1 MSSKGIM
8 RRARRLYF
16 ASLLALIIPAVFAQ
30 SPPARNRDDLDV
42 TMHVIV
48 DPDAKVPDEIVRR
61 ITLPKPAQPANGG
74 SSTGTTESGKPSES
88 GAKGQKPDSAAGA
101 QGREFGQQ
109 VSEDAKQRAEEAKNN
124 KKPKPENPPG
134 KPPDKPPGKPPDK
147 PPGKPPDKPPGKPP
161 DKPPGKPPSPP
172 GRPPTPGG

>member
-8 RRARRLYF
+8 RPARRLYL
-16 ASLLALIIPAVFAQ
+16 ALLLALVIPAVFAQ

-61 ITLPKPAQPANGG
+61 IPLPKPAQPA
-74 SSTGTTESGKPSES
+74 TGAPSPTTTEPGKPTEP
-88 GAKGQKPDSAAGA
+88 GAKDKKPAPAPAPAPAAGG
-101 QGREFGQQ
+101 QSREFGQQ
-109 VSEDAKQRAEEAKNN
+109 VSEEARQRAEDAKNN
-124 KKPKPENPPG
+124 KKPKPPP
-134 KPPDKPPGKPPDK
+134 P
-147 PPGKPPDKPPGKPP
+147 
-161 DKPPGKPPSPP
+161 KPPGKPPSPP

>member
-1 MSSKGIM
+1 MSSEGIM

-16 ASLLALIIPAVFAQ
+16 ASLLALIVPAVFAQ
-30 SPPARNRDDLDV
+30 SPPASNRDDLDV

-61 ITLPKPAQPANGG
+61 IPLPKPAQPATGAP
-74 SSTGTTESGKPSES
+74 STTTTESGKPTEPGSKTS
-88 GAKGQKPDSAAGA
+88 LLSLRRAPAAGG

-109 VSEDAKQRAEEAKNN
+109 VSEDARQRSEEARNN
-124 KKPKPENPPG
+124 KKPKPPP
-134 KPPDKPPGKPPDK
+134 
-147 PPGKPPDKPPGKPP
+147 
-161 DKPPGKPPSPP
+161 KPPGKPPSPP

>member
-16 ASLLALIIPAVFAQ
+16 ASLLALITPAVFAQ
-30 SPPARNRDDLDV
+30 SPPAKNRDDLDV

-61 ITLPKPAQPANGG
+61 IALPKPAQPAPGA
-74 SSTGTTESGKPSES
+74 TGTGTSTKESDKPKGNEGK
-88 GAKGQKPDSAAGA
+88 
-101 QGREFGQQ
+101 GREFGQQ
-109 VSEDAKQRAEEAKNN
+109 VSEDARQRSEEARNN
-124 KKPKPENPPG
+124 KKPKPE
-134 KPPDKPPGKPPDK
+134 KPPGRPPA
-147 PPGKPPDKPPGKPP
+147 
-161 DKPPGKPPSPP
+161 PP

>member
-16 ASLLALIIPAVFAQ
+16 ASLLALITPAVFAQ

-61 ITLPKPAQPANGG
+61 IQLPKPAQPAPGA
-74 SSTGTTESGKPSES
+74 TKPTENSG
-88 GAKGQKPDSAAGA
+88 

-109 VSEDAKQRAEEAKNN
+109 VSEDAKQRSEEARNN
-124 KKPKPENPPG
+124 KKPKP
-134 KPPDKPPGKPPDK
+134 
-147 PPGKPPDKPPGKPP
+147 
-161 DKPPGKPPSPP
+161 PPGKPPSPP

>member
-1 MSSKGIM
+1 MSSEGIM

-61 ITLPKPAQPANGG
+61 IPLPKPVQPAKP
-74 SSTGTTESGKPSES
+74 GKPAAQDQPPAP
-88 GAKGQKPDSAAGA
+88 GANAP
-101 QGREFGQQ
+101 GREFGQQ
-109 VSEDAKQRAEEAKNN
+109 VSEDAKRRSEEARN
-124 KKPKPENPPG
+124 KKPPPA
-134 KPPDKPPGKPPDK
+134 
-147 PPGKPPDKPPGKPP
+147 
-161 DKPPGKPPSPP
+161 KPPGKPPSPP

>member
-8 RRARRLYF
+8 RRARRLYI
-16 ASLLALIIPAVFAQ
+16 ASLLALITPAVFAQ

-61 ITLPKPAQPANGG
+61 IPLPKPAQPAPGAT
-74 SSTGTTESGKPSES
+74 STSTTESDKPKGPDGK
-88 GAKGQKPDSAAGA
+88 
-101 QGREFGQQ
+101 GRDFGQQ
-109 VSEDAKQRAEEAKNN
+109 VSEDARQRSEEARNN
-124 KKPKPENPPG
+124 KKAKPPPPG
-134 KPPDKPPGKPPDK
+134 QPPGR
-147 PPGKPPDKPPGKPP
+147 
-161 DKPPGKPPSPP
+161 PPSPP

>member
-1 MSSKGIM
+1 MSSEGIM
-8 RRARRLYF
+8 RRARRLYIS
-16 ASLLALIIPAVFAQ
+16 SLLALITPAVFAQ

-61 ITLPKPAQPANGG
+61 IPLPKPAQPATGG
-74 SSTGTTESGKPSES
+74 ASTTKPKSDKPSEPGADAS
-88 GAKGQKPDSAAGA
+88 G

-109 VSEDAKQRAEEAKNN
+109 VSEDAKQRSEEARNN
-124 KKPKPENPPG
+124 KKPKPPPG
-134 KPPDKPPGKPPDK
+134 QPPGR
-147 PPGKPPDKPPGKPP
+147 
-161 DKPPGKPPSPP
+161 PPSPP

>member
-1 MSSKGIM
+1 MSSEGIM

-16 ASLLALIIPAVFAQ
+16 ASVLALIIPAAFAQ

-61 ITLPKPAQPANGG
+61 IPLPKPAQPATGATS
-74 SSTGTTESGKPSES
+74 SSTSQSGKPHTT
-88 GAKGQKPDSAAGA
+88 DSHDK
-101 QGREFGQQ
+101 GREFGEQ
-109 VSEDAKQRAEEAKNN
+109 VSEEAKQRSEEARHN
-124 KKPKPENPPG
+124 KGPPPG
-134 KPPDKPPGKPPDK
+134 KSNKPPA
-147 PPGKPPDKPPGKPP
+147 PPGR
-161 DKPPGKPPSPP
+161 PP

>member
-1 MSSKGIM
+1 MSSEGIM

-16 ASLLALIIPAVFAQ
+16 SSLLALITPAVFAQ

-61 ITLPKPAQPANGG
+61 IPLPRPAQPAI
-74 SSTGTTESGKPSES
+74 GKPK
-88 GAKGQKPDSAAGA
+88 GAND

-109 VSEDAKQRAEEAKNN
+109 VSEDAKQRSEEARNN
-124 KKPKPENPPG
+124 KKPKPE
-134 KPPDKPPGKPPDK
+134 
-147 PPGKPPDKPPGKPP
+147 
-161 DKPPGKPPSPP
+161 KPPGKPPSPP

>member
-1 MSSKGIM
+1 MSSEGIM

-16 ASLLALIIPAVFAQ
+16 ASLLALIVPAVFAQ

-61 ITLPKPAQPANGG
+61 IPLPKPAQPA
-74 SSTGTTESGKPSES
+74 TGVTSQPGKSRAS
-88 GAKGQKPDSAAGA
+88 DSHDK
-101 QGREFGQQ
+101 GREFGEQ
-109 VSEDAKQRAEEAKNN
+109 VSEDAKQRSEEARHN
-124 KKPKPENPPG
+124 KGPPPG
-134 KPPDKPPGKPPDK
+134 KSNKPPA
-147 PPGKPPDKPPGKPP
+147 PPGR
-161 DKPPGKPPSPP
+161 PP

>member
-8 RRARRLYF
+8 RRARRLSF
-16 ASLLALIIPAVFAQ
+16 ALLLALVIPAAFAQ

-61 ITLPKPAQPANGG
+61 IPLPKPAQPAPGG
-74 SSTGTTESGKPSES
+74 SKNTTESGKPAAKDEKPPP
-88 GAKGQKPDSAAGA
+88 GANG

-109 VSEDAKQRAEEAKNN
+109 VSDEAKQRSEEARHNQ
-124 KKPKPENPPG
+124 NPP
-134 KPPDKPPGKPPDK
+134 P
-147 PPGKPPDKPPGKPP
+147 
-161 DKPPGKPPSPP
+161 KPPGKPPSPP
-172 GRPPTPGG
+172 GRPPNPGG